1 LDTHDKSEGSETPP
15 FLLLENG
22 LREKSQNNLESVKKD
37 VSYLE
42 KSLKNDMDWSDHF
55 ETHKLD
61 MLLESDED
69 KNKKIFIKN
78 CEANGSIKM
87 VNLLIFMRFF

>member
-1 LDTHDKSEGSETPP
+1 
-15 FLLLENG
+15 
-22 LREKSQNNLESVKKD
+22 LREESQNNLESVKKD

-69 KNKKIFIKN
+69 KNKK
-78 CEANGSIKM
+78 
-87 VNLLIFMRFF
+87 NLY